1 MLCYVLFIILE
12 HINWRTL
19 CACVVSMYVDC
30 SISWWLCCRT
40 DGAEDQ
46 YSVLI
51 NFDTQSSTDS
61 FYKHFNGK
69 QFSSL
74 EVLISFILLNL
85 VWCFPLARWLNFIV
99 ITDWRFMW
107 CRGVSAM
114 SVLWKRCTTLNWLSM
129 HIPQLQTW
137 LSNLHA
143 QYVLVCLVVLNNPI
157 SFSKA
162 ISRVFCF
169 VWLLKHQKFVT
180 SVFLL
185 YCTKMVR
192 NVQYR
197 MFGVKSWF
205 LLVQSYVLWLMER
218 EHLWSMSS

>member
-99 ITDWRFMW
+99 ITDWRFGAGG
-107 CRGVSAM
+107 CLPCPFCGRGA
-114 SVLWKRCTTLNWLSM
+114 LHWIDWACTYLSYKLGWATYM
-129 HIPQLQTW
+129 P
-137 LSNLHA
+137 
-143 QYVLVCLVVLNNPI
+143 
-157 SFSKA
+157 
-162 ISRVFCF
+162 
-169 VWLLKHQKFVT
+169 
-180 SVFLL
+180 
-185 YCTKMVR
+185 
-192 NVQYR
+192 
-197 MFGVKSWF
+197 
-205 LLVQSYVLWLMER
+205 
-218 EHLWSMSS
+218 SMSWYA